1 MNLIYFQFLYSIS
14 MMESESLF
22 IIDDSP
28 DDRLENVRQQGTS
41 NGPVFLN
48 KFEGAQMEHDRRMRM
63 TESS

>member
-1 MNLIYFQFLYSIS
+1 

-28 DDRLENVRQQGTS
+28 DNRLESTRQQATS

-48 KFEGAQMEHDRRMRM
+48 KFEGAQMEHDRRIITDGRGLD
-63 TESS
+63 SS